1 MVDPVDPVESQAIRI
16 LVSLTLTLV
25 ALGAIMWSSIGW
37 ANLGALEKAALIG
50 AALLIVGA
58 WISYVGYLGRKSQRL
73 QASCNGRALQNLI
86 TLHVAAMLRDVGE
99 KGLARD
105 ISLGEAQV
113 ILDGISHE
121 IWLHF
126 IAAGLLVEDPDSKYK
141 RRYREAHGRLT

>member
-1 MVDPVDPVESQAIRI
+1 MADPVESRAVVI
-16 LVSLTLTLV
+16 LIGLTITLV
-25 ALGAIMWSSIGW
+25 ALGAITWRLEWWGS
-37 ANLGALEKAALIG
+37 LDALEKAALIG
-50 AALLIVGA
+50 AALILVGA

-73 QASCNGRALQNLI
+73 QASVNGRALQNLI